1 MIVELS
7 KENSIFNNFL
17 SEVRDEK
24 VQQDRLRFRRNM
36 QRMSEILAYEV
47 SKKLKYS
54 PESVTTPL
62 GEADVNTLDDEV
74 VVATILRAGLPMQE
88 GILNYF
94 DHADA
99 AFVSAYRK
107 HKSGDD
113 YDIEVEYST
122 CPNIDGKVLLIA
134 DPMLATGQSMFQ
146 VYKELL
152 KNGTPKSVHVLCII
166 ASDEG
171 MGFIQ
176 KKLPKATKYWIG
188 AIDHALTAQSYI
200 VPGIGDAGDLAYGD
214 KL

>member
-1 MIVELS
+1 MVVELG

-54 PESVTTPL
+54 PESITTPL
-62 GEADVNTLDDEV
+62 GEAVVNTMDDEV

-88 GILNYF
+88 GIMNYF

-122 CPNIDGKVLLIA
+122 SPTIDGKVLIIA

-146 VYKELL
+146 CYKELL
-152 KNGTPKSVHVLCII
+152 KNGTPKSVHIVSII

-171 MGFIQ
+171 MAFIQ
-176 KKLPKATKYWIG
+176 DKLPKATKYWIG

-200 VPGIGDAGDLAYGD
+200 VPGIGDAGDLAFGH

>member
-1 MIVELS
+1 MVVELG

-54 PESVTTPL
+54 PESITTPL
-62 GEADVNTLDDEV
+62 GEATVNTMDDEV

-88 GILNYF
+88 GIMNYF

-107 HKSGDD
+107 HKSGDN

-122 CPNIDGKVLLIA
+122 CPTIDGKVLLIA
-134 DPMLATGQSMFQ
+134 DPMLATGQSMFE

-171 MGFIQ
+171 MAFIQ
-176 KKLPKATKYWIG
+176 DKLPKATKYWIG

>member
-1 MIVELS
+1 MVVELG

-54 PESVTTPL
+54 PESITTPL
-62 GEADVNTLDDEV
+62 GEATVNTMDDEV

-88 GILNYF
+88 GIMNYF

-122 CPNIDGKVLLIA
+122 SPTIDGKVLIIA

-146 VYKELL
+146 CYKELL
-152 KNGTPKSVHVLCII
+152 KNGTPKSVHILSII

-171 MGFIQ
+171 MAFIQ
-176 KKLPKATKYWIG
+176 DKLPKATKYWIG

-200 VPGIGDAGDLAYGD
+200 VPGIGDAGDLAFGH

>member
-1 MIVELS
+1 MIFELG

-62 GEADVNTLDDEV
+62 GEATVNTLDDEV

-88 GILNYF
+88 GLLNYF

-122 CPNIDGKVLLIA
+122 CPNIDGKVLIIA
-134 DPMLATGQSMFQ
+134 DPMLATGQSMFEC
-146 VYKELL
+146 YKELL
-152 KNGTPKSVHVLCII
+152 KNGNPKSIHILSII

-171 MGFIQ
+171 MSFIQ
-176 KKLPKATKYWIG
+176 DKLPKATKYWIG

-200 VPGIGDAGDLAYGD
+200 VPGIGDAGDLAFGD